1 MSMNENDGVKCY
13 TKKELAVLYEI
24 SPRAFH
30 TMFKKHETEVGKKDG
45 RYYSI
50 SQVALIFAR
59 LGKPPCL
66 LKDEFIPQTKKV
78 A

>member
-1 MSMNENDGVKCY
+1 MSAHENDGVKCY
-13 TKKELAVLYEI
+13 TKKELAVLYEL

-30 TMFKKHETEVGKKDG
+30 TMFKRYEAEVGKKDG
-45 RYYSI
+45 RYYSVM
-50 SQVALIFAR
+50 QVELIFAR

-66 LKDEFIPQTKKV
+66 LRDEYIPKKI